1 MRIQN
6 PCFYMLHRQ
15 LLWLDLCK
23 GQSFQCW
30 RHGECKQICFWK
42 SVASRNH
49 HQNHWSILR
58 CNSQMIVSCNRSRS
72 AWDTFKWSHK
82 KMHRLFM
89 SQDNYLPFDKIYSL
103 WYPQVRGLPLWG
115 PHIQMSSHS
124 SLSSP
129 TIQICHPAEVFHWS
143 MGQQLTRILV
153 PRSHSQLHKILSIS
167 LWSLF
172 SYLIML
178 ATIINEQSSLVSLFI
193 SKFFV
198 QVKNSK

>member
-1 MRIQN
+1 M
-6 PCFYMLHRQ
+6 FLH
-15 LLWLDLCK
+15 
-23 GQSFQCW
+23 
-30 RHGECKQICFWK
+30 
-42 SVASRNH
+42 VASAAFVVRSLQRTELSVLATWWMQANLLLEISGFKEPSSKSLVH
-49 HQNHWSILR
+49 CLLR
-58 CNSQMIVSCNRSRS
+58 CNSQMIVSCNGSRS
-72 AWDTFKWSHK
+72 AWHTFKWSHK
-82 KMHRLFM
+82 NMHRLFM

-153 PRSHSQLHKILSIS
+153 PWSHSQLHKILSINF
-167 LWSLF
+167 WSLF

-178 ATIINEQSSLVSLFI
+178 ATMINEQSSLVSLFI